1 MKEKAIFEAL
11 DKARAGLRECLED
24 FESTTPHDPKVGRSF
39 SDVQEAFEILGDL
52 SDLKRQVS
60 EEAQKELRE
69 HLEDLLRLN
78 ALLSS
83 TIQNDRA
90 QILGMI
96 TQSQKGTKTMNALG
110 DTEPDSPT
118 CDFSA

>member
-1 MKEKAIFEAL
+1 MNEKQIFEAL

-24 FESTTPHDPKVGRSF
+24 FESSAPHDPKVGRSF

-52 SDLKRQVS
+52 ESLKRQVS
-60 EEAQKELRE
+60 DGAQQSLRE

-78 ALLSS
+78 ALLSV
-83 TIQNDRA
+83 TIKQDKERLV
-90 QILGMI
+90 QMLH
-96 TQSQKGTKTMNALG
+96 QSQKGLRNMSALTE
-110 DTEPDSPT
+110 DEPDSPT

>member
-1 MKEKAIFEAL
+1 MNEKQIFEAL

-24 FESTTPHDPKVGRSF
+24 FESSTPHDPKVGRSF
-39 SDVQEAFEILGDL
+39 SDVQEAFEILGNL
-52 SDLKRQVS
+52 AELKGQVS
-60 EEAQKELRE
+60 EKAQQDLRE

-83 TIQNDRA
+83 TIRNDREH
-90 QILGMI
+90 LLNMLH
-96 TQSQKGTKTMNALG
+96 QSQRGLKTINALT